1 MRIMP
6 EPRLRS
12 QYGVRMIQG
21 LSDYLVP
28 PPSFY
33 RKKLNPIVGRL
44 VACLRSQSC
53 LVAELRFESILF
65 DI

>member
-12 QYGVRMIQG
+12 QYGVRKLQG

-44 VACLRSQSC
+44 VACLIKVTKLCSSR
-53 LVAELRFESILF
+53 AEI
-65 DI
+65 